1 MIELIFGALY
11 GGTSAHIVKKF
22 RPNAFRGS
30 DRDALITDIVL
41 TAAGAVTAA
50 PVVVGVKALS
60 CLAGVASGCAVAS
73 RR

>member
-1 MIELIFGALY
+1 MLGLVFGAIY
-11 GGTSAHIVKKF
+11 VGTSASIVKKF

-41 TAAGAVTAA
+41 TAAGAVTVA

-60 CLAGVASGCAVAS
+60 CLAGVASGCALAS